1 MMSTETPADPPEN
14 PDLAL
19 KATLA
24 ALRAEHRELDEEI
37 TRCDA
42 APTDDELLIRRL
54 KKRKLLIKD
63 QIASLENQLDPDEY
77 A

>member
-1 MMSTETPADPPEN
+1 MSTDTPSELPAN
-14 PDLAL
+14 PDLAI

-24 ALRAEHRELDEEI
+24 ALRAEHRQLDQEI
-37 TRCDA
+37 ARCDA
-42 APTDDELLIRRL
+42 APTDDELLVRRL

-63 QIASLENQLDPDEY
+63 QITSLENQLDPDEY

>member
-1 MMSTETPADPPEN
+1 MSIETP
-14 PDLAL
+14 PDSSDISDLEI
-19 KATLA
+19 KATLT
-24 ALRAEHRELDEEI
+24 ALRTEHRELDAEI
-37 TRCDA
+37 ARYDA

-63 QIASLENQLDPDEY
+63 QIARLENQLDPDEY